1 MRNVWLSCELSSV
14 ILVFVIC
21 CIFLYALFLNLHL
34 VSCLNLPT
42 TALIPVLKKLSVRI
56 HTSFAAALNASED
69 RNENIMQKNR
79 KKKKITKMSLVF
91 VIKLLLVKYAAI
103 QYNSEIVIFFD
114 IYASEVQYRN
124 VQILI
129 HALRICNEMYSDI

>member
-1 MRNVWLSCELSSV
+1 
-14 ILVFVIC
+14 
-21 CIFLYALFLNLHL
+21 
-34 VSCLNLPT
+34 
-42 TALIPVLKKLSVRI
+42 
-56 HTSFAAALNASED
+56 
-69 RNENIMQKNR
+69 
-79 KKKKITKMSLVF
+79 MSLVF

-129 HALRICNEMYSDI
+129 HALRICNETYSDI